1 MLIEL
6 RIVSIEKHPTKSK
19 YVCVWSLGDLVQRAV
34 GFGEDELAALL
45 NALEVIRTFL
55 IKTEEDGISV
65 WWHQA
70 GDYGGIPAF
79 QKDAS

>member
-1 MLIEL
+1 MEIQL
-6 RIVSIEKHPTKSK
+6 RIESIEKHPEQTK
-19 YVCVWSLGDLVQRAV
+19 YLCVWSLDYLAPRAI
-34 GFGEDELAALL
+34 GFGEDELAALQ

-65 WWHQA
+65 WWHQP

-79 QKDAS
+79 QKQAS